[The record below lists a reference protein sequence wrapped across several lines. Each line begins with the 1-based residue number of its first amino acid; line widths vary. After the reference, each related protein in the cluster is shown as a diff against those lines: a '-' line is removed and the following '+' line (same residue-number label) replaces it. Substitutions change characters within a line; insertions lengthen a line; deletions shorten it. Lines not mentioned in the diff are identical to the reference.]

1 MNSLIALMM
10 TLMKY
15 TGYYGYNANGERVY
29 KLTGTSVID
38 DEQASSA
45 TRRAIKSALRDQSIT
60 HATIEIEYGDDCP
73 DREC

>member
-1 MNSLIALMM
+1 MTDVHHVHVWAMSTKENAL
-10 TLMKY
+10 T
-15 TGYYGYNANGERVY
+15 AHV
-29 KLTGTSVID
+29 VID

>member
-1 MNSLIALMM
+1 M

-15 TGYYGYNANGERVY
+15 AGYYGYNANGERAY

>member
-1 MNSLIALMM
+1 MSTKENAL
-10 TLMKY
+10 T
-15 TGYYGYNANGERVY
+15 AHV
-29 KLTGTSVID
+29 VID

-45 TRRAIKSALRDQSIT
+45 TRRAIKSALRDLSIT